1 MRLSSRCGGGLGLAP
16 ASPWLLTPRES
27 SVISCQDLTLLW
39 CQFLDL
45 RFFVD
50 LPKHCSRASFRSFQ
64 VHVEFL
70 EVGDKIKVEGPPEEV
85 EKARESLEQQAQ
97 ELVGRMSFCD
107 INVDAKYHKHIIGKG
122 GSTGE
127 FFQNS
132 KTETS
137 QISQFV
143 FLSN

>member
-1 MRLSSRCGGGLGLAP
+1 MFTC
-16 ASPWLLTPRES
+16 
-27 SVISCQDLTLLW
+27 
-39 CQFLDL
+39 FL
-45 RFFVD
+45 
-50 LPKHCSRASFRSFQ
+50 SFQ

-127 FFQNS
+127 FFFKIQ
-132 KTETS
+132 KLKHAR
-137 QISQFV
+137 FPKL
-143 FLSN
+143 FLSK

>member
-1 MRLSSRCGGGLGLAP
+1 MLNF
-16 ASPWLLTPRES
+16 T
-27 SVISCQDLTLLW
+27 VSCLVL
-39 CQFLDL
+39 
-45 RFFVD
+45 
-50 LPKHCSRASFRSFQ
+50 SFQ

-132 KTETS
+132 KTETLDFPS
-137 QISQFV
+137 CFYRNDEIV
-143 FLSN
+143 MRVV